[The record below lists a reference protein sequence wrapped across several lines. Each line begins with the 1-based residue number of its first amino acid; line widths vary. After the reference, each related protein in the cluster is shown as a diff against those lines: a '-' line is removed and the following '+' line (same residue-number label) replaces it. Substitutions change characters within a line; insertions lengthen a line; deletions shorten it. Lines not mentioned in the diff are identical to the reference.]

1 MVNPSNGLTSYSVD
15 ERFDILLQDIEFRN
29 RRYSYGNVDQQL
41 ATIKNNL
48 TVAKNNPQQLYAYK
62 QQLLPHLERLDMQLK
77 RLVA

>member
-1 MVNPSNGLTSYSVD
+1 MVNPANGLTSYSVD
-15 ERFDILLQDIEFRN
+15 ERFDILLQDIEYRN

-62 QQLLPHLERLDMQLK
+62 QQLLPHLEHLDAQLK